1 MSELNNVKYLDFGGL
16 KKYDIL
22 IKEYIQ
28 SADQSLSDK
37 LTALIN
43 ASDEKIDNLI
53 DDYSGTL
60 SDVDD
65 RLNVLE
71 SVGEITEDQINSLFL
86 DGSDSELDE

>member
-1 MSELNNVKYLDFGGL
+1 MSELNNAKYLDFGGL
-16 KKYDIL
+16 KTYDIL

-28 SADQSLSDK
+28 SADQSLSDE

-65 RLNVLE
+65 RLNALE
-71 SVGEITEDQINSLFL
+71 SIGEITEDQINSLFL

>member
-1 MSELNNVKYLDFGGL
+1 LN
-16 KKYDIL
+16 
-22 IKEYIQ
+22 
-28 SADQSLSDK
+28 
-37 LTALIN
+37 
-43 ASDEKIDNLI
+43 NLI

-71 SVGEITEDQINSLFL
+71 SIGEITEGQINSLFS